1 MAGCSRSVL
10 LPEWHWEDGPVD
22 VDVDVEAIGQQAS
35 GRRRRRGQNKGKA
48 YSVEDTTRDGR
59 EIPYKSRDYK
69 LNKLICIL
77 FVFTLYFLYAVAYIL
92 TYLKQSIGLA

>member
-1 MAGCSRSVL
+1 MRKSQAKATAI
-10 LPEWHWEDGPVD
+10 DVD
-22 VDVDVEAIGQQAS
+22 VDVDMDAGLG
-35 GRRRRRGQNKGKA
+35 GRRRRQKENKRGRA
-48 YSVEDTTRDGR
+48 YSGEDRRRDGR

-92 TYLKQSIGLA
+92 TYLKQLMSLV

>member
-1 MAGCSRSVL
+1 M
-10 LPEWHWEDGPVD
+10 D
-22 VDVDVEAIGQQAS
+22 VDAD
-35 GRRRRRGQNKGKA
+35 RTRGKA
-48 YSVEDTTRDGR
+48 YSVGDTMRDGR

>member
-1 MAGCSRSVL
+1 M
-10 LPEWHWEDGPVD
+10 DVD
-22 VDVDVEAIGQQAS
+22 VDVDVEAVGQQAS
-35 GRRRRRGQNKGKA
+35 GRRRRRRQNKGKA
-48 YSVEDTTRDGR
+48 YSVEDTRGDGR

-77 FVFTLYFLYAVAYIL
+77 FVFTLYFLYAVCHIL

>member
-1 MAGCSRSVL
+1 MVQL
-10 LPEWHWEDGPVD
+10 VD
-22 VDVDVEAIGQQAS
+22 VDAEATGQQAS
-35 GRRRRRGQNKGKA
+35 GRRRRRGQDKGKA
-48 YSVEDTTRDGR
+48 YSVGDTRGDGR

-92 TYLKQSIGLA
+92 TYLKQLMSLV

>member
-1 MAGCSRSVL
+1 M
-10 LPEWHWEDGPVD
+10 D
-22 VDVDVEAIGQQAS
+22 VDVDVEAVGQQAS
-35 GRRRRRGQNKGKA
+35 GRRRRRRRRQNKGKA

-77 FVFTLYFLYAVAYIL
+77 FVFTLYFLYAVCHIL

>member
-1 MAGCSRSVL
+1 MVQL
-10 LPEWHWEDGPVD
+10 
-22 VDVDVEAIGQQAS
+22 VDVDVEATGQQAS
-35 GRRRRRGQNKGKA
+35 GRRRRQNKGKA

-59 EIPYKSRDYK
+59 EIHYKSRDYK

-77 FVFTLYFLYAVAYIL
+77 FVFTLYFLYAVCHIL